1 MLLTVVICYFYYL
14 HVKSFL
20 TLLLKYVH
28 EEGYDVL
35 HCKNGIRRTRLMKK
49 KLTFWQMNLCMA
61 LNLKQSETQLWKYS

>member
-28 EEGYDVL
+28 EGYDEL
-35 HCKNGIRRTRLMKK
+35 HCKNGIRRTCLTKK
-49 KLTFWQMNLCMA
+49 EFTF
-61 LNLKQSETQLWKYS
+61 

>member
-49 KLTFWQMNLCMA
+49 KLTF
-61 LNLKQSETQLWKYS
+61 